1 MFGYTHSALMLQ
13 AVSKGWKQG
22 PRAGIF
28 SAQPS
33 LSLLQLEPCLIGIVL
48 DHLDYVAF
56 ARMAVFVCT
65 FLEKMAR
72 AVPVLQP
79 KISLS
84 KSNARTSRC

>member
-1 MFGYTHSALMLQ
+1 MLQ

-22 PRAGIF
+22 SRAGIF

-33 LSLLQLEPCLIGIVL
+33 LSLLQLEPCLIGIVI

-56 ARMAVFVCT
+56 ARMALFVCK
-65 FLEKMAR
+65 FLETMAR
-72 AVPVLQP
+72 AVPELQT
-79 KISLS
+79 KMSLG